1 MVDTNIIKDLVKQVV
16 KLETLNDEKV
26 IRFDGIRTV
35 SEDGTLLRH
44 VIPNPKVKYVDDEY
58 FITTENRSYILKY
71 NENGEKVLIN
81 VPDNVNTIYKI
92 QNGYIV
98 IFTDSTSNYIDDNGT
113 LRWKE
118 NCPYVL
124 VVCPGKKAIFGVNR
138 ARMNETN
145 ECLNIIDINTGL
157 PYMEQDFYMVKN
169 STLEYDK
176 SIEEP
181 VIVNG
186 KEVILDFINWKYI
199 ER

>member
-1 MVDTNIIKDLVKQVV
+1 MDTNIIKDLVQKVV
-16 KLETLNDEKV
+16 KLETLNGEKV
-26 IRFDGIRTV
+26 IRFEGIRCP
-35 SEDGTLLRH
+35 SEDALLLKH
-44 VIPNPKVKYVDDEY
+44 VIPNLKDCKYVDNEY
-58 FITTENRSYILKY
+58 FIITENRSYILKY
-71 NENGEKVLIN
+71 DENGEKVLIN

-92 QNGYIV
+92 ENGYIV
-98 IFTDSTSNYIDDNGT
+98 IFLDSTSNCIDENGT

-118 NCPYVL
+118 NCPYIL

-157 PYMEQDFYMVKN
+157 PYMEQDFDMVKN

>member
-1 MVDTNIIKDLVKQVV
+1 MEKQFIQDLVQKVV
-16 KLETLNDEKV
+16 KLETLNGEKV
-26 IRFDGIRTV
+26 IKFEGIRSV
-35 SEDGTLLRH
+35 SEDVLLLKH
-44 VIPNPKVKYVDDEY
+44 VIPNLKDCKYVDNEY
-58 FITTENRSYILKY
+58 FIITENRSYILKY
-71 NENGEKVLIN
+71 DENGEKVLIN

-92 QNGYIV
+92 ENGYIV
-98 IFTDSTSNYIDDNGT
+98 IFLDTTSNCIDENGT

-138 ARMNETN
+138 ERMNETN
-145 ECLNIIDINTGL
+145 ECMNIIDINTGL

-186 KEVILDFINWKYI
+186 KELILDFINWKYI

>member
-1 MVDTNIIKDLVKQVV
+1 MDINVIKDLVKKVV

-71 NENGEKVLIN
+71 DENGEKVLIN

-113 LRWKE
+113 LCWKE
-118 NCPYVL
+118 NCPYV
-124 VVCPGKKAIFGVNR
+124 
-138 ARMNETN
+138 
-145 ECLNIIDINTGL
+145 D
-157 PYMEQDFYMVKN
+157 
-169 STLEYDK
+169 
-176 SIEEP
+176 SIELEGFN
-181 VIVNG
+181 VIWGYNY
-186 KEVILDFINWKYI
+186 N
-199 ER
+199 

>member
-1 MVDTNIIKDLVKQVV
+1 MDTNIIQDFVQKVV
-16 KLETLNDEKV
+16 KLETLNGEKV
-26 IRFDGIRTV
+26 IRIDGIRCP
-35 SEDGTLLRH
+35 SEDAFLLKH
-44 VIPNPKVKYVDDEY
+44 IIPHLQHCKYVDDEY

-71 NENGEKVLIN
+71 DENGETVLIN
-81 VPDNVNTIYKI
+81 IPDNVNAIYKI
-92 QNGYIV
+92 ENGYIV
-98 IFTDSTSNYIDDNGT
+98 IFLDSTSNCIDENGT

>member
-1 MVDTNIIKDLVKQVV
+1 MEKQIIQDLVQKVT
-16 KLETLNDEKV
+16 KLETLNGEKV
-26 IRFDGIRTV
+26 IRIDGIRTV
-35 SEDGTLLRH
+35 SEDGLLLKH
-44 VIPNPKVKYVDDEY
+44 VLPNLEDCKYVDDEY
-58 FITTENRSYILKY
+58 FITTENKSYILKY
-71 NENGEKVLIN
+71 DENGEKVLIN

-92 QNGYIV
+92 ENGYIV
-98 IFTDSTSNYIDDNGT
+98 IFLDSTSNCIDENGT

-118 NCPYVL
+118 NCPYIL

-138 ARMNETN
+138 ARMNETH

-157 PYMEQDFYMVKN
+157 PFMEQDFDMVKN

-186 KEVILDFINWKYI
+186 KEVILDFVNWKYI

>member
-1 MVDTNIIKDLVKQVV
+1 MEKQIIQDLVRKVT
-16 KLETLNDEKV
+16 KLETLNGEKV
-26 IRFDGIRTV
+26 IRIDGIRTV
-35 SEDGTLLRH
+35 SEDAFLLKH
-44 VIPNPKVKYVDDEY
+44 VLPNLKDCKYVDDEY
-58 FITTENRSYILKY
+58 FITTENKNYILKY
-71 NENGEKVLIN
+71 DENGEKVLIN

-92 QNGYIV
+92 ENGYIV
-98 IFTDSTSNYIDDNGT
+98 IFTDTTSNCIDENGA

-118 NCPYVL
+118 NCPYIL
-124 VVCPGKKAIFGVNR
+124 VICPGKKAIFGVNHTR
-138 ARMNETN
+138 LQETN

-157 PYMEQDFYMVKN
+157 PFMEQDFDMVKN

-199 ER
+199 AR

>member
-1 MVDTNIIKDLVKQVV
+1 MDTNINKDLVKKVV

-71 NENGEKVLIN
+71 DENGEKVLIN
-81 VPDNVNTIYKI
+81 VPDTVNTIYKI

-98 IFTDSTSNYIDDNGT
+98 IFTDSTSNYIDENGT
-113 LRWKE
+113 LCWKE

-124 VVCPGKKAIFGVNR
+124 FVFSGKNTIFGVNHTR
-138 ARMNETN
+138 LQETN
-145 ECLNIIDINTGL
+145 ECLNMIDIKTGL
-157 PYMEQDFYMVKN
+157 PLIQPDFDMVKN
-169 STLEYDK
+169 STLDYDK
-176 SIEEP
+176 SIEES

>member
-1 MVDTNIIKDLVKQVV
+1 MEKQFIQDLVQKVV
-16 KLETLNDEKV
+16 KLETLNGEKV
-26 IRFDGIRTV
+26 IKFEGIRSV
-35 SEDGTLLRH
+35 SEDALLLKH
-44 VIPNPKVKYVDDEY
+44 VIPNLKDCKYVDNEY
-58 FITTENRSYILKY
+58 FIITENRSYILKY
-71 NENGEKVLIN
+71 DENGEKVLIN

-92 QNGYIV
+92 ENGYIV
-98 IFTDSTSNYIDDNGT
+98 IFLDTTSNCIDENGT

-138 ARMNETN
+138 ERMNETN
-145 ECLNIIDINTGL
+145 ECMNIIDINTGL

-186 KEVILDFINWKYI
+186 KELILDFINWKYI

>member
-1 MVDTNIIKDLVKQVV
+1 MDINIFKDLVQKIV
-16 KLETLNDEKV
+16 KLETLNNEKV

-35 SEDGTLLRH
+35 SEDGLLLKH
-44 VIPNPKVKYVDDEY
+44 VIPNLKDCKYVDDEY

-71 NENGEKVLIN
+71 DENREKVLIN

-92 QNGYIV
+92 QNVYIV
-98 IFTDSTSNYIDDNGT
+98 IFTDTTSNCLDEKGS
-113 LRWKE
+113 LCWKE

-124 VVCPGKKAIFGVNR
+124 FVCPGKKIIFGVNR
-138 ARMNETN
+138 ARLQETN
-145 ECLNIIDINTGL
+145 ECLNFIDINTGL
-157 PYMEQDFYMVKN
+157 PLIEPDFDLVEN